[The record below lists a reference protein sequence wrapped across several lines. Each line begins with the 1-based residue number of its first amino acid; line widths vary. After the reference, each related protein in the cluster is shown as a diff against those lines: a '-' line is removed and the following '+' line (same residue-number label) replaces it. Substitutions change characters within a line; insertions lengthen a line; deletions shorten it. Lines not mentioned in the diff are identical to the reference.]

1 MKQILFLLTLS
12 CSVAANAQQIKLNKG
27 QQITITSTVSQD
39 MDMGMGMQM
48 KNNSNT
54 TSVLEVKDAD
64 SKNYNAVY
72 KLTKLNMTFDGMG
85 QQQSYDSE
93 KAEDKDSELG
103 KSMGDK
109 IGKEVKVSIDKNTGK
124 ATSETIPS
132 SPEKKEAD
140 EDNPLEGMMDMF
152 GAKES
157 ETAIT
162 ESVFFLIPAGKK
174 TGDSW
179 SDSMNVKEG
188 MKGIR
193 TYTLKSINA
202 NEATIAVFSKME
214 GKQNVEVQGMQID
227 ISISA
232 KTEGEFLVD
241 TKTSLMKKS
250 SRVAD
255 ITGNM
260 DMMGQSMPLTSKM
273 TEVTEYK

>member
-1 MKQILFLLTLS
+1 MKQILFLLMLG
-12 CSVAANAQQIKLNKG
+12 CSVAVNAQQVKLTKG
-27 QQITITSTVSQD
+27 QQITITSTVTQD

-48 KNNSNT
+48 KNNSST
-54 TSVLEVKDAD
+54 SSVLEVKDAD
-64 SKNYNAVY
+64 NKNYNAVY

-103 KSMGDK
+103 KSVGDK
-109 IGKEVKVSIDKNTGK
+109 IGKEVKVTIDKNTGK
-124 ATSETIPS
+124 ATSEKIAV
-132 SPEKKEAD
+132 PEKKEED
-140 EDNPLEGMMDMF
+140 EDNPLAGMMDMF

-174 TGDSW
+174 VGDSW
-179 SDSMNVKEG
+179 SDSVNVKET
-188 MKGIR
+188 MKGIK
-193 TYTLKSINA
+193 TFTLKAMNG
-202 NEATIAVFSKME
+202 NDATIAIFSKME

-227 ISISA
+227 INISA
-232 KTEGEFLVD
+232 KTEGEMLVD
-241 TKTSLMKKS
+241 IKTSLMKKS

-273 TEVTEYK
+273 TEITEYK